1 VKFLKTIPALA
12 GAAVLLSACADDVVQ
27 PMQPEVFLSESGSV
41 TESLFSG
48 TGRYLVDV
56 GGRVDRFERQ
66 VTALGGTVALLHA
79 PTRIAIVDGLDEQG
93 AAALLATA
101 AATQVVPDALAQL
114 DILEQPVPV
123 QADLANAETPSEAFF
138 FPHQWHLHTIGAPAA
153 WAAGRTGSPEVMVA
167 ILDTGIDHMHEDLV
181 GLVDLERSASF
192 VPSDDVLVDHF
203 FPGTPY
209 WIDMHYHGT
218 HVAATVA
225 SNASAAAGVT
235 SHTTLIGVKVCNVNG
250 SCPNTSTIAGILHA
264 VDVGAH
270 VINMS
275 LGGATLRAG
284 SEGYM
289 GFLNRVFNYANRSGV
304 TVVVAAGNNASDLD
318 RNYWWVG
325 PANNRE
331 YVHFPSL
338 FATYCD
344 VANTLCVSATG
355 PTAVTARDGNNRA
368 VTWANI
374 DAPANYT
381 NFGRS
386 AINVAAPGGRGV
398 AGGGGAVMAACSTFS
413 LHVPVCQQGGFVIS
427 ISGTSMASPHVA
439 GLAALLAE
447 DYGRNPGRIRA
458 AIQNSADDLGDPGV
472 DPYYGKGR
480 INVPRALGLN

>member
-1 VKFLKTIPALA
+1 VA
-12 GAAVLLSACADDVVQ
+12 
-27 PMQPEVFLSESGSV
+27 
-41 TESLFSG
+41 
-48 TGRYLVDV
+48 
-56 GGRVDRFERQ
+56 GRVDRFERQ
-66 VTALGGTVALLHA
+66 VTALGGTVAFLHA
-79 PTRIAIVDGLDEQG
+79 PTRIAIIDGLDEQG
-93 AAALLATA
+93 AAALLASD

-114 DILEQPVPV
+114 DIPEHPEPMQGELTS
-123 QADLANAETPSEAFF
+123 AENPSEAFF
-138 FPHQWHLHTIGAPAA
+138 FPHQWHLHTIEAPAA
-153 WAAGRTGSPEVMVA
+153 WAAGRTGSPEVRVA

-181 GLVDLERSASF
+181 GLVDVESSASF
-192 VPSDDVLVDHF
+192 VPFDEQFVDF
-203 FPGTPY
+203 YFPGMPY

-235 SHTTLIGVKVCNVNG
+235 SRTTLIGVKVCNVNG

-264 VDVGAH
+264 VEVGAD

-275 LGGATLRAG
+275 LGGAMLRAG

-318 RNYWWVG
+318 RNFWRIG
-325 PANNRE
+325 GDPI
-331 YVHFPSL
+331 HFPSL

-355 PTAVTARDGNNRA
+355 PTAVTARDGEGRA
-368 VTWANI
+368 IAWANI

-386 AINVAAPGGRGV
+386 AINVAAPGGRGI

-439 GLAALLAE
+439 GLAALLVE
-447 DYGRNPGRIRA
+447 DYGRNPGRIRS

-480 INVPRALGLN
+480 INVARALGIEQKAGPARGGQGQGQARGRM